1 MEFVQ
6 TGLTTVFVVSEVR
19 CQVIVEVALP
29 QNVTVLCKCLV
40 EEYLFVSRDY
50 GVDAGDSLAVGGLT
64 VDDTDH
70 TGSILMQVVVLGG
83 VHDAFGIEEAQTVG
97 NDA

>member
-6 TGLTTVFVVSEVR
+6 AGFTAVLVVSEVR
-19 CQVIVEVALP
+19 CQVVVKVALP

-50 GVDAGDSLAVGGLT
+50 GVDTGDSLAVGGLA

-70 TGSILMQVVVLGG
+70 TGSILMQVVVLSG

-97 NDA
+97 DDT